1 MNASENKTGLVEM
14 NSEEMESVSGG
25 AKGFDNYEYCP
36 NCKMK
41 TLVRRTKGGA
51 YICSICRCAFT

>member
-1 MNASENKTGLVEM
+1 MNASENKTGMDEM

-41 TLVRRTKGGA
+41 TIVRRTKDGA
-51 YICSICRCAFT
+51 CVCSVCGKVF